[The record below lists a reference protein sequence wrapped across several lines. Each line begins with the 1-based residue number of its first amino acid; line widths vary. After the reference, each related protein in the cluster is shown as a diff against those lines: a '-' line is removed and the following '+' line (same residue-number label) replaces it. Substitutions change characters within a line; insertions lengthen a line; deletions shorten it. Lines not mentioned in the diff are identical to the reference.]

1 MKRFG
6 TRLYKLSTVP
16 DMPRQR
22 SYFNEQETEMR
33 DRRFAGEKTKVNV
46 KTIFSKKENPLR
58 QFLSYILVKTY
69 KYILF
74 CLLNISRL

>member
-1 MKRFG
+1 
-6 TRLYKLSTVP
+6 
-16 DMPRQR
+16 
-22 SYFNEQETEMR
+22 MR

-74 CLLNISRL
+74 CLLNISRLCTQTVQFKLRNTRTPHNRN